1 MSIIDQVLAR
11 PVKDKPFDSK
21 LSVQEM
27 RERATGLF
35 NKYSITADDIYG
47 VFDREN
53 GQTHEPFIQVLLNGL
68 TEDNKF
74 LQIYLNCNAT
84 ASFFK

>member
-11 PVKDKPFDSK
+11 PVKDKPFDTK
-21 LSVQEM
+21 LSVEEM
-27 RERATGLF
+27 SSRANGLF
-35 NKYSITADDIYG
+35 ARFSISPDDIYG
-47 VFDREN
+47 VYVRTN
-53 GQTHEPFIQVLLNGL
+53 GQTGDQFIQVLLNGL

-74 LQIYLNCNAT
+74 LQIYLNDNAT